1 MTPTPHLNRVGH
13 HPLVTGRIFEMILL
27 TKASRILF
35 ASLLAVLLLGSLPV
49 PAEAGSPTPLQ
60 LARRGSD
67 NGGISLN
74 EAVRQVQRETG
85 GRVLSADTHR
95 QGGRTVH
102 RIKVLTPSGHVRV
115 YNVDAQSGAGR

>member
-1 MTPTPHLNRVGH
+1 MYRIDRRLNAISRTLGMT
-13 HPLVTGRIFEMILL
+13 IL
-27 TKASRILF
+27 TKATRLLL
-35 ASLLAVLLLGSLPV
+35 ASLLAILLIGLIPN
-49 PAEAGSPTPLQ
+49 PAEAGSVAPLH

-85 GRVLSADTHR
+85 GRVLSADTLR

-115 YNVDAQSGAGR
+115 YNINAQSEAGR